1 MKHHLPAIVLILLF
15 GAPAVADPMEDAYY
29 IVEQTAT
36 RDQYEGAF
44 AGMADLMLGNLQ
56 NEVAKNGETISDDA
70 ADVAIQLLTAHMTD
84 ALLEGMREPL
94 AKAYVYNLSPD
105 ALEAYRAFLETPE
118 GQEVSMA
125 SGALMRE
132 SLKIGEQLGARI
144 AGPAVAAM
152 QDDMR
157 NENWPAGTLK
167 STQFELRALFGLPP
181 VSEMP
186 PER

>member
-1 MKHHLPAIVLILLF
+1 MKRLLPAIVLILLF
-15 GAPAVADPMEDAYY
+15 GAPVAADPMEDAYY

-44 AGMADLMLGNLQ
+44 AAMADLMLGNLQ
-56 NEVAKNGETISDDA
+56 NELAKNGETISDDA
-70 ADVAIQLLTAHMTD
+70 ADVAIQMLTAHMTD
-84 ALLEGMREPL
+84 ALLEGMREPI

-118 GQEVSMA
+118 GQEISMA
-125 SGALMRE
+125 SAAIMRE
-132 SLKIGEQLGARI
+132 SLKICEQV
-144 AGPAVAAM
+144 GPAVAAM

-167 STQFELRALFGLPP
+167 STQFELRALFDLPP